1 MEKNVQDRIN
11 SWLNGPYDE
20 ETKKEIKA
28 LLDSGNEKE
37 LTDAFYRD
45 LEFGTGGLRGIM
57 GVGTNR
63 MNKYTVGVA
72 TQGLANYILKQGGS
86 DYKVAIG
93 YDSRNNS
100 DVFSKAAA
108 EILSSNGISV
118 YLYDD
123 IHPISLL
130 SYAVRSL
137 GCIAGVVVTAS
148 HNPKEYNG
156 YKVYWTDGAQ
166 VIPPHDK
173 NIIEEVLKV
182 KPEEVKTGDA
192 SRVTLIGK
200 DIEDKYMNDLMGYL
214 VNPDIIKKHH
224 DIKIVYTPI
233 HGSGYKM
240 VPMALRKAGF
250 TNLTTLEG
258 AQPPNGNFPTVES
271 PNPENP
277 EALQIAVNK
286 AKEIGAE
293 LVMGTDPDCDRMG
306 CALLTKDGSYMYL
319 TGNQIGSIISYY
331 LITNK
336 KNVKD
341 PYIVKTIVTTELA
354 RAIADAN
361 NVKLYDVLTG
371 FKWIANIIETTK
383 EGTYLF
389 GFEESFGYCI
399 NSNVRDKDGV
409 SSCLMLA
416 EVLAYCKD
424 NNMTLADYLESI
436 YEKYGYFYE
445 ETISITKKGADG
457 AKAIADLMTYY
468 RNNLP
473 KENLMT
479 YYRNNLPK
487 EISGVEVVSIS
498 DYEKKEVYDNSGK
511 KIKDITLPKSN
522 VLQYILSDKTK
533 ITIRPSGTEPKIKF
547 YFEVCVKES
556 KDKRL
561 AIAKEKVAN
570 FKKFIKE

>member
-1 MEKNVQDRIN
+1 MEKIVEERIN
-11 SWLNGPYDE
+11 SWLSGAYDE
-20 ETKKEIKA
+20 ETKKEIRD
-28 LLDSGNEKE
+28 LIDSKNEKE

-57 GVGTNR
+57 GVGSNR
-63 MNKYTVGVA
+63 MNKYTVGRA
-72 TQGLANYILKQGGS
+72 TQGLANYILKQNGES
-86 DYKVAIG
+86 FKVAIG

-100 DVFSKAAA
+100 DIFSKTAA
-108 EILSSNGISV
+108 EILSSNGIKV

-137 GCIAGVVVTAS
+137 GCIAGIVVTAS

-173 NIIEEVLKV
+173 NIIDEVLKV
-182 KPEEVKTGDA
+182 KPEEVKLGDN
-192 SRVTLIGK
+192 SKVSLIGK

-214 VNPDIIKKHH
+214 VNPDIIKKHN

-240 VPMALRKAGF
+240 VPMALKKAGF
-250 TNLTTLEG
+250 TNITTLETV
-258 AQPPNGNFPTVES
+258 QPPNGNFPTVES

-277 EALQIAVNK
+277 EALKMAVDK

-306 CALLTKDGSYMYL
+306 CALLDRDKNYIYL
-319 TGNQIGSIISYY
+319 TGNQIGSIILHY

-336 KNVKD
+336 KNIKNPFV
-341 PYIVKTIVTTELA
+341 VKTIVTTELA
-354 RAIADAN
+354 KSIANAN
-361 NVKLYDVLTG
+361 NVKIFDVLTG
-371 FKWIANIIETTK
+371 FKWIADIIEREK
-383 EGTYLF
+383 DGNYLF

-399 NSNVRDKDGV
+399 NGNVRDKDGV
-409 SSCLMLA
+409 SSCLIFA
-416 EVLAYCKD
+416 EILAYCKD
-424 NNMTLADYLESI
+424 NDITLADYLESI

-457 AKAIADLMTYY
+457 AKAIEDMMTYY
-468 RNNLP
+468 RNN
-473 KENLMT
+473 M
-479 YYRNNLPK
+479 PK
-487 EISGVEVVSIS
+487 EISGVEVVHIS
-498 DYEKKEVYDNSGK
+498 DYEKKEVYGSDGK

-522 VLQYILSDKTK
+522 VLQYILKDNVK

-556 KDKRL
+556 KDKRVSV
-561 AIAKEKVAN
+561 AKEKVAN

>member
-1 MEKNVQDRIN
+1 MEKIIEERIN
-11 SWLNGPYDE
+11 SWLNGAYDD
-20 ETKKEIKA
+20 ETKKEIKS
-28 LLDSGNEKE
+28 LLDSKNEKE
-37 LTDAFYRD
+37 LIDAFYRD

-63 MNKYTVGVA
+63 MNKYTVGKA
-72 TQGLANYILKQGGS
+72 TQGLANYILKQNKQNGK

-100 DVFSKAAA
+100 DIFSKTAA
-108 EILSSNGISV
+108 EILSSNGIKV

-130 SYAVRSL
+130 SYAVRNL
-137 GCIAGVVVTAS
+137 ECIAGIVVTAS

-173 NIIEEVLKV
+173 NIIDEVLKV
-182 KPEEVKTGDA
+182 SPEEVKMGDN
-192 SRVTLIGK
+192 SKVSFIGK
-200 DIEDKYMNDLMGYL
+200 DIEDKYMNDLMNYL

-240 VPMALRKAGF
+240 VPMALKKAGF
-250 TNLTTLEG
+250 TNITTLESV
-258 AQPPNGNFPTVES
+258 QPPNGNFPTVES

-277 EALQIAVNK
+277 EALKIAVDK

-293 LVMGTDPDCDRMG
+293 LVLGTDPDCDRMG
-306 CALLTKDGSYMYL
+306 IALLNRDGNYIYL
-319 TGNQIGSIISYY
+319 TGNQIGSIILNY

-336 KNVKD
+336 KNIKNPFV
-341 PYIVKTIVTTELA
+341 VKTIVTTELA
-354 RAIADAN
+354 RAIANAN
-361 NVKLYDVLTG
+361 NVKIFDVLTG
-371 FKWIANIIETTK
+371 FKWIADIIEREK
-383 EGTYLF
+383 DGNYLF
-389 GFEESFGYCI
+389 GFEESFGYCM
-399 NSNVRDKDGV
+399 NGNVRDKDGV
-409 SSCLMLA
+409 SSCLIFS
-416 EVLAYCKD
+416 EILAYCKD
-424 NNMTLADYLESI
+424 NSITLADYLESV

-457 AKAIADLMTYY
+457 AKAIEDMMTYY
-468 RNNLP
+468 RNNI
-473 KENLMT
+473 
-479 YYRNNLPK
+479 PK
-487 EISGVEVVSIS
+487 EISGVEVVDIS
-498 DYEKKEVYDNSGK
+498 DYEKKEIYDNNGK

-522 VLQYILSDKTK
+522 VLQYILKDNTK

-556 KDKRL
+556 KDKRVS
-561 AIAKEKVAN
+561 IAKEKVAN

>member
-123 IHPISLL
+123 IHPVSLL

-371 FKWIANIIETTK
+371 FKWIADIIERTK

-473 KENLMT
+473 KE
-479 YYRNNLPK
+479 
-487 EISGVEVVSIS
+487 ISGVEVVSIS

-511 KIKDITLPKSN
+511 KISDIALPKSN
-522 VLQYILSDKTK
+522 VLQYILADKTK
-533 ITIRPSGTEPKIKF
+533 ITVRPSGTEPKIKF

-556 KDKRL
+556 KDKRVN
-561 AIAKEKVAN
+561 IAKEKVAN

>member
-1 MEKNVQDRIN
+1 MEKNIEERIN
-11 SWLNGPYDE
+11 SWLNGAYDE
-20 ETKKEIKA
+20 ETKKEIKN
-28 LLDSGNEKE
+28 LLDSQNEKE

-63 MNKYTVGVA
+63 MNKYTVGRA
-72 TQGLANYILKQGGS
+72 TQGLANYILKQNGK
-86 DYKVAIG
+86 DFKVAIG

-100 DVFSKAAA
+100 DIFSKTAA
-108 EILSSNGISV
+108 EILSSNGIKV

-137 GCIAGVVVTAS
+137 GCIAGIVVTAS

-173 NIIEEVLKV
+173 NIIDEVLKV
-182 KPEEVKTGDA
+182 SPEEVKMGDN
-192 SRVTLIGK
+192 SKVSLIGK

-214 VNPDIIKKHH
+214 VNPDIIKKHN

-240 VPMALRKAGF
+240 VPMALKKAGF
-250 TNLTTLEG
+250 KNITTLETV
-258 AQPPNGNFPTVES
+258 QPPNGNFPTVES

-277 EALQIAVNK
+277 EALKMAVDK

-306 CALLTKDGSYMYL
+306 CALLNRDGNYIYL
-319 TGNQIGSIISYY
+319 TGNQIGSIILNY

-336 KNVKD
+336 KNIKNPFV
-341 PYIVKTIVTTELA
+341 VKTIVTTELA
-354 RAIADAN
+354 RTIADAN
-361 NVKLYDVLTG
+361 NVKLFDVLTG
-371 FKWIANIIETTK
+371 FKWIADIIEREK
-383 EGTYLF
+383 DGNYLF

-399 NSNVRDKDGV
+399 NGNVRDKDGV
-409 SSCLMLA
+409 SSCLIFA
-416 EVLAYCKD
+416 EILAYCKD
-424 NNMTLADYLESI
+424 NNMTLADYLESL

-457 AKAIADLMTYY
+457 AKAIEYMMTYY
-468 RNNLP
+468 RNN
-473 KENLMT
+473 M
-479 YYRNNLPK
+479 PK
-487 EISGVEVVSIS
+487 EISGVEVVHIS
-498 DYEKKEVYDNSGK
+498 DYEKKEVYANDGK

-522 VLQYILSDKTK
+522 VLQYILKDNTK

-556 KDKRL
+556 KDKRVSV
-561 AIAKEKVAN
+561 AKEKVES

>member
-1 MEKNVQDRIN
+1 MDKKVEERID
-11 SWLNGPYDE
+11 SWLNGTYDE

-28 LLDSGNEKE
+28 LIDSKNEKE
-37 LTDAFYRD
+37 LTDAFYKD

-57 GVGTNR
+57 GAGTNR
-63 MNKYTVGVA
+63 MNKYTVGRA
-72 TQGLANYILKQGGS
+72 TQGLANYILKQNGK

-100 DVFSKAAA
+100 DIFSKTAA
-108 EILSSNGISV
+108 EILSSNGIKV

-137 GCIAGVVVTAS
+137 GCIAGIVVTAS

-182 KPEEVKTGDA
+182 KPEEVKTGDN
-192 SRVTLIGK
+192 SKVSLIGK
-200 DIEDKYMNDLMGYL
+200 DIEDKYMNDLTGYL
-214 VNPDIIKKHH
+214 VNPNIIKKHS

-240 VPMALRKAGF
+240 VPTALRKAGF
-250 TNLTTLEG
+250 TNITTLEEV
-258 AQPPNGNFPTVES
+258 QSPNGNFPTVES

-277 EALQIAVNK
+277 EALKLAVDK

-306 CALLTKDGSYMYL
+306 CALLNKDGNYIYL
-319 TGNQIGSIISYY
+319 TGNQIGSIILHY

-336 KNVKD
+336 KNIKN
-341 PYIVKTIVTTELA
+341 PYAVKTIVTTELA
-354 RAIADAN
+354 RAIADKN
-361 NVKLYDVLTG
+361 NVKIFDVLTG
-371 FKWIANIIETTK
+371 FKWIADIIEREK
-383 EGTYLF
+383 DGNYLF

-399 NSNVRDKDGV
+399 NGNVRDKDGV
-409 SSCLMLA
+409 SSCLIFAEILA
-416 EVLAYCKD
+416 FCKD
-424 NNMTLADYLESI
+424 KSMTLADYLESV
-436 YEKYGYFYE
+436 YEEYGYFYE

-457 AKAIADLMTYY
+457 AKAIEDMMTYY
-468 RNNLP
+468 R
-473 KENLMT
+473 ENT
-479 YYRNNLPK
+479 PK
-487 EISGVEVVSIS
+487 EISGVEVVRIS

-511 KIKDITLPKSN
+511 KIEDITLPKSN
-522 VLQYILSDKTK
+522 VLQYILKDNTK

-556 KDKRL
+556 KDKRVS
-561 AIAKEKVAN
+561 ASKEKVAN

>member
-1 MEKNVQDRIN
+1 MEKNIEERIN
-11 SWLNGPYDE
+11 SWLNGAYDE
-20 ETKKEIKA
+20 ETKKEIKN
-28 LLDSGNEKE
+28 LLDSKNEKE

-63 MNKYTVGVA
+63 MNKYTVGRA
-72 TQGLANYILKQGGS
+72 TQGLANYILKQNGK
-86 DYKVAIG
+86 DFKVAIG

-100 DVFSKAAA
+100 DIFSKTAA
-108 EILSSNGISV
+108 EILSSNGIKV

-137 GCIAGVVVTAS
+137 GCIAGIVVTAS

-173 NIIEEVLKV
+173 NIIDEVLKV
-182 KPEEVKTGDA
+182 SPEEVKMGDN
-192 SRVTLIGK
+192 SKVSLIGK

-214 VNPDIIKKHH
+214 VNPDIIKKHN

-240 VPMALRKAGF
+240 VPMALKKAGF
-250 TNLTTLEG
+250 TNITTLETV
-258 AQPPNGNFPTVES
+258 QPPNGNFPTVES

-277 EALQIAVNK
+277 EALKMAVDK

-306 CALLTKDGSYMYL
+306 CALLNRDGNYIYL
-319 TGNQIGSIISYY
+319 TGNQIGSIILNY

-336 KNVKD
+336 KNIKNPFV
-341 PYIVKTIVTTELA
+341 VKTIVTTELA
-354 RAIADAN
+354 RTIADAN
-361 NVKLYDVLTG
+361 NVKLFDVLTG
-371 FKWIANIIETTK
+371 FKWIADIIEREK
-383 EGTYLF
+383 DGNYLF

-399 NSNVRDKDGV
+399 NGNVRDKDGV
-409 SSCLMLA
+409 SSCLIFA
-416 EVLAYCKD
+416 EILAYCKD
-424 NNMTLADYLESI
+424 NNITLADYLESL

-457 AKAIADLMTYY
+457 AKAIEDMMTYY
-468 RNNLP
+468 RNN
-473 KENLMT
+473 M
-479 YYRNNLPK
+479 PK
-487 EISGVEVVSIS
+487 EISGVEVVHIS
-498 DYEKKEVYDNSGK
+498 DYEKKEVYANDGK

-522 VLQYILSDKTK
+522 VLQYILKDNTK

-556 KDKRL
+556 RDKRVSV
-561 AIAKEKVAN
+561 AKEKVAN

>member
-1 MEKNVQDRIN
+1 MEKIIEERIN
-11 SWLNGPYDE
+11 SWLNGAYDE
-20 ETKKEIKA
+20 ETKNEIKS
-28 LLDSGNEKE
+28 LIDEKNEKE

-63 MNKYTVGVA
+63 MNKYTVGKA
-72 TQGLANYILKQGGS
+72 TQGLANYILKQKEENGENF
-86 DYKVAIG
+86 KVAIG

-100 DVFSKAAA
+100 DIFSKTAA
-108 EILSSNGISV
+108 EILSSNGIKV

-130 SYAVRSL
+130 SYAVRNL
-137 GCIAGVVVTAS
+137 GCIAGIVVTAS

-156 YKVYWTDGAQ
+156 YKVYWKDGAQ

-173 NIIEEVLKV
+173 NIIDEVLKV
-182 KPEEVKTGDA
+182 SPEEVKMGDN
-192 SRVTLIGK
+192 SKVSFIGK
-200 DIEDKYMNDLMGYL
+200 DIEEKYMNDLMNYL

-240 VPMALRKAGF
+240 VPMALRRSGF
-250 TNLTTLEG
+250 TNITTLETV
-258 AQPPNGNFPTVES
+258 QPPNGNFPTVES

-277 EALQIAVNK
+277 EALKIAVDK

-293 LVMGTDPDCDRMG
+293 LVLGTDPDCDRMG
-306 CALLTKDGSYMYL
+306 CALLDKNGNYIYL
-319 TGNQIGSIISYY
+319 TGNQIGSIILNY

-336 KNVKD
+336 KNIKN
-341 PYIVKTIVTTELA
+341 PFAVKTIVTTELA
-354 RAIADAN
+354 RAIADSN
-361 NVKLYDVLTG
+361 NVKIFDVLTG
-371 FKWIANIIETTK
+371 FKWIADIIEREK
-383 EGTYLF
+383 DGNYLF

-399 NSNVRDKDGV
+399 NGNVRDKDGV
-409 SSCLMLA
+409 SSCLIFA
-416 EVLAYCKD
+416 EILAYCKD
-424 NNMTLADYLESI
+424 NSITLVDYLESV

-457 AKAIADLMTYY
+457 AKAIEDMMNYY
-468 RNNLP
+468 RN
-473 KENLMT
+473 EI
-479 YYRNNLPK
+479 PK
-487 EISGVEVVSIS
+487 EIAGVEVINIS
-498 DYEKKEVYDNSGK
+498 DYEKKEVYDNNGK

-522 VLQYILSDKTK
+522 VLQYTLKDNTK

-556 KDKRL
+556 KDKRVL
-561 AIAKEKVAN
+561 IAKEKVAE

>member
-1 MEKNVQDRIN
+1 MEKIVEERIN
-11 SWLNGPYDE
+11 SWLNGAYNE

-28 LLDSGNEKE
+28 LLDSKNEKE

-63 MNKYTVGVA
+63 MNKYTVGRA
-72 TQGLANYILKQGGS
+72 TQGLANYILKQNGK

-100 DVFSKAAA
+100 DVFSKTAA
-108 EILSSNGISV
+108 EILSSNGIKV

-137 GCIAGVVVTAS
+137 GCIAGIVVTAS

-182 KPEEVKTGDA
+182 KPEEVKMGNN
-192 SRVTLIGK
+192 SKVSLIGK

-214 VNPDIIKKHH
+214 VNPDIIKKHN

-240 VPMALRKAGF
+240 VPMALKKAGF
-250 TNLTTLEG
+250 TNITTLETV
-258 AQPPNGNFPTVES
+258 QPPDGNFPTVES

-277 EALQIAVNK
+277 EALKMAVDK

-293 LVMGTDPDCDRMG
+293 LVLGTDPDCDRMG
-306 CALLTKDGSYMYL
+306 CALLDRDGNYIYL
-319 TGNQIGSIISYY
+319 TGNQIGSIILHY

-336 KNVKD
+336 KNIKN
-341 PYIVKTIVTTELA
+341 PYAVKTIVTTELA
-354 RAIADAN
+354 KSIADAN
-361 NVKLYDVLTG
+361 NVKIFDVLTG
-371 FKWIANIIETTK
+371 FKWIADIIEK
-383 EGTYLF
+383 EKEENYLF

-399 NSNVRDKDGV
+399 NGNVRDKDGV
-409 SSCLMLA
+409 SSCLIFA
-416 EVLAYCKD
+416 EILAYCKD
-424 NNMTLADYLESI
+424 NSITLADYLESI

-457 AKAIADLMTYY
+457 AKAIEDMMTYY
-468 RNNLP
+468 RNN
-473 KENLMT
+473 M
-479 YYRNNLPK
+479 PK
-487 EISGVEVVSIS
+487 EISGVDVIHIS
-498 DYEKKEVYDNSGK
+498 DYEKKEVYDNNGK

-522 VLQYILSDKTK
+522 VLQYILKDNTK

-556 KDKRL
+556 KDKRV
-561 AIAKEKVAN
+561 AVAKEKVAN

>member
-1 MEKNVQDRIN
+1 MEKNIEERIN
-11 SWLNGPYDE
+11 SWLNGAYDE
-20 ETKKEIKA
+20 ETKKEIKN
-28 LLDSGNEKE
+28 LLDSKNEKE

-63 MNKYTVGVA
+63 MNKYTVGRA
-72 TQGLANYILKQGGS
+72 TQGLANYILKQNGK
-86 DYKVAIG
+86 DFKVAIG

-100 DVFSKAAA
+100 DIFSKTAA
-108 EILSSNGISV
+108 EILSSNGIKV

-137 GCIAGVVVTAS
+137 GCIAGIVVTAS

-173 NIIEEVLKV
+173 NIIDEVLKV
-182 KPEEVKTGDA
+182 SPEEVKMGDN
-192 SRVTLIGK
+192 SKVSLIGK

-214 VNPDIIKKHH
+214 VNPDIIKKHN

-240 VPMALRKAGF
+240 VPMALKKAGF
-250 TNLTTLEG
+250 TNITTLETV
-258 AQPPNGNFPTVES
+258 QPPNGNFPTVES

-277 EALQIAVNK
+277 EALKMAVDK

-306 CALLTKDGSYMYL
+306 CALLDRDGNYIYL
-319 TGNQIGSIISYY
+319 TGNQIGSIILNY

-336 KNVKD
+336 KNIKNPFV
-341 PYIVKTIVTTELA
+341 VKTIVTTELA
-354 RAIADAN
+354 RTIADAN
-361 NVKLYDVLTG
+361 NVKLFDVLTG
-371 FKWIANIIETTK
+371 FKWIADIIEREK
-383 EGTYLF
+383 DGNYLF

-399 NSNVRDKDGV
+399 NGNVRDKDGV
-409 SSCLMLA
+409 SSCLIFA
-416 EVLAYCKD
+416 EILAYCKD
-424 NNMTLADYLESI
+424 NNMTLADYLESL

-457 AKAIADLMTYY
+457 AKAIEYMMTYY
-468 RNNLP
+468 RNN
-473 KENLMT
+473 M
-479 YYRNNLPK
+479 PK
-487 EISGVEVVSIS
+487 EISGVEVVHIS
-498 DYEKKEVYDNSGK
+498 DYEKKEVYANDGK

-522 VLQYILSDKTK
+522 VLQYILKDNTK

-556 KDKRL
+556 RDKRVSV
-561 AIAKEKVAN
+561 AKEKVAN

>member
-1 MEKNVQDRIN
+1 MEKIIEERIN
-11 SWLNGPYDE
+11 SWLNGAYDE
-20 ETKKEIKA
+20 ETKKEIKS
-28 LLDSGNEKE
+28 LINEKNEKE

-63 MNKYTVGVA
+63 MNKYTVGKA
-72 TQGLANYILKQGGS
+72 TQGLANYILKQKEENGENF
-86 DYKVAIG
+86 KVAIG

-100 DVFSKAAA
+100 DIFSKTAA
-108 EILSSNGISV
+108 EILSSNGIKV

-130 SYAVRSL
+130 SYAVRNL
-137 GCIAGVVVTAS
+137 GCIAGIVVTAS

-156 YKVYWTDGAQ
+156 YKVYWKDGAQ

-173 NIIEEVLKV
+173 NIIDEVLKV
-182 KPEEVKTGDA
+182 SPEEVKMGDN
-192 SRVTLIGK
+192 SKVSFIGK
-200 DIEDKYMNDLMGYL
+200 DIEEKYMNDLMNYL

-250 TNLTTLEG
+250 TNITTLETV
-258 AQPPNGNFPTVES
+258 QPPNGNFPTVES

-277 EALQIAVNK
+277 EALKIAVDK

-293 LVMGTDPDCDRMG
+293 LVLGTDPDCDRMG
-306 CALLTKDGSYMYL
+306 CALLDKNGNYIYL
-319 TGNQIGSIISYY
+319 TGNQIGSIILNY

-336 KNVKD
+336 KNIKN
-341 PYIVKTIVTTELA
+341 PFAVKTIVTTELA
-354 RAIADAN
+354 RAIADSN
-361 NVKLYDVLTG
+361 NVKIFDVLTG
-371 FKWIANIIETTK
+371 FKWIADIIEREK
-383 EGTYLF
+383 DGNYLF

-399 NSNVRDKDGV
+399 NGNVRDKDGV
-409 SSCLMLA
+409 SSCLIFA
-416 EVLAYCKD
+416 EILAYCKD
-424 NNMTLADYLESI
+424 NSITLVDYLESV

-457 AKAIADLMTYY
+457 AKAIEDMMTYY
-468 RNNLP
+468 RN
-473 KENLMT
+473 EIS
-479 YYRNNLPK
+479 K
-487 EISGVEVVSIS
+487 EIAGVEVVNIS
-498 DYEKKEVYDNSGK
+498 DYEKKEVYDNNGK

-522 VLQYILSDKTK
+522 VLQYTLKDNTK

-547 YFEVCVKES
+547 YFEVCIKES
-556 KDKRL
+556 KDKRVL
-561 AIAKEKVAN
+561 MAKEKVSE

>member
-86 DYKVAIG
+86 NYKVAIG

-361 NVKLYDVLTG
+361 NIKLYDVLTG

-473 KENLMT
+473 KE
-479 YYRNNLPK
+479 
-487 EISGVEVVSIS
+487 ISGVEVVSIS

-511 KIKDITLPKSN
+511 KISDIALPKSN
-522 VLQYILSDKTK
+522 VLQYILADKTK
-533 ITIRPSGTEPKIKF
+533 ITVRPSGTEPKIKF

-561 AIAKEKVAN
+561 NIAKEKVAN

>member
-1 MEKNVQDRIN
+1 MEKIVEERIN
-11 SWLNGPYDE
+11 SWLNGAYDE

-28 LLDSGNEKE
+28 LLDSKNEKE

-63 MNKYTVGVA
+63 MNKYTVGRA
-72 TQGLANYILKQGGS
+72 TQGLANYILKQNGK

-100 DVFSKAAA
+100 DVFSKTAA
-108 EILSSNGISV
+108 EILSSNGIKV

-137 GCIAGVVVTAS
+137 GCIAGIVVTAS

-182 KPEEVKTGDA
+182 KPEEVKMGNN
-192 SRVTLIGK
+192 SKVSLIGK

-214 VNPDIIKKHH
+214 VNPDIIKKHN

-240 VPMALRKAGF
+240 VPMALKKAGF
-250 TNLTTLEG
+250 TNITTLETV
-258 AQPPNGNFPTVES
+258 QPPDGNFPTVES

-277 EALQIAVNK
+277 EALKMAVDK

-293 LVMGTDPDCDRMG
+293 LVLGTDPDCDRMG
-306 CALLTKDGSYMYL
+306 CALLDRDGNYIYL
-319 TGNQIGSIISYY
+319 TGNQIGSIILHY

-336 KNVKD
+336 KNIKN
-341 PYIVKTIVTTELA
+341 PYAVKTIVTTELA
-354 RAIADAN
+354 KSIADAN
-361 NVKLYDVLTG
+361 NVKIFDVLTG
-371 FKWIANIIETTK
+371 FKWIADIIEK
-383 EGTYLF
+383 EKEENYLF

-399 NSNVRDKDGV
+399 NGNVRDKDGV
-409 SSCLMLA
+409 SSCLIFA
-416 EVLAYCKD
+416 EILAYCKD
-424 NNMTLADYLESI
+424 NSITLADYLESI

-457 AKAIADLMTYY
+457 AKAIEDMMTYY
-468 RNNLP
+468 RNN
-473 KENLMT
+473 M
-479 YYRNNLPK
+479 PK
-487 EISGVEVVSIS
+487 EISGVDIIHIS
-498 DYEKKEVYDNSGK
+498 DYEKKEVYDNNGK

-522 VLQYILSDKTK
+522 VLQYILKDNTK

-556 KDKRL
+556 KDKRV
-561 AIAKEKVAN
+561 AVAKEKVAN

>member
-1 MEKNVQDRIN
+1 MEQEVKARID
-11 SWLNGPYDE
+11 SWLNGSYDE

-28 LLDSGNEKE
+28 LLDAGNEKE
-37 LTDAFYRD
+37 LIDAFYRD

-137 GCIAGVVVTAS
+137 GCIAGIVVTAS

-173 NIIEEVLKV
+173 NIIDEVLKV
-182 KPEEVKTGDA
+182 KPEEVKMGDA
-192 SRVTLIGK
+192 SKVTIIGK

-250 TNLTTLEG
+250 TNLTTMEG

-277 EALQIAVNK
+277 EALKIAVDK

-319 TGNQIGSIISYY
+319 TGNQIGSIMAYY

-336 KNVKD
+336 KNVQN
-341 PYIVKTIVTTELA
+341 PFIVKTIVTTELA

-371 FKWIANIIETTK
+371 FKWIADVIERDK

-416 EVLAYCKD
+416 EVLAYCKE

-473 KENLMT
+473 KE
-479 YYRNNLPK
+479 
-487 EISGVEVVSIS
+487 ISGVKVESIS
-498 DYEKKEVYDNSGK
+498 DYEKKEVYDNTGK

-522 VLQYILSDKTK
+522 VLQYILEDKTK

-561 AIAKEKVAN
+561 AVAKEKVAN

>member
-11 SWLNGPYDE
+11 FWLNGPYDE

-361 NVKLYDVLTG
+361 NIKLYDVLTG

-473 KENLMT
+473 KE
-479 YYRNNLPK
+479 
-487 EISGVEVVSIS
+487 ISGVEVVSIS

-511 KIKDITLPKSN
+511 KISDIALPKSN
-522 VLQYILSDKTK
+522 VLQYILADKTK
-533 ITIRPSGTEPKIKF
+533 ITVRPSGTEPKIKF

-556 KDKRL
+556 KDKRVN
-561 AIAKEKVAN
+561 IAKEKVAN

>member
-1 MEKNVQDRIN
+1 MEKIVEERIN
-11 SWLNGPYDE
+11 SWLNGAYDE
-20 ETKKEIKA
+20 ETKKEIRD
-28 LLDSGNEKE
+28 LIDSKNEKE

-57 GVGTNR
+57 GVGSNR
-63 MNKYTVGVA
+63 MNKYTVGKA
-72 TQGLANYILKQGGS
+72 TQGLANYILKQNGES
-86 DYKVAIG
+86 FKVAIG

-100 DVFSKAAA
+100 DIFSKTAA
-108 EILSSNGISV
+108 EILSSNGIKV

-137 GCIAGVVVTAS
+137 GCIAGIVVTAS

-173 NIIEEVLKV
+173 NIIDEVLKV
-182 KPEEVKTGDA
+182 KPEEVKMGDN
-192 SRVTLIGK
+192 SNVRLIGK
-200 DIEDKYMNDLMGYL
+200 DIEDKYMNDLMNYL
-214 VNPDIIKKHH
+214 VNPDIIKKHN

-240 VPMALRKAGF
+240 VPMALKKAGF
-250 TNLTTLEG
+250 TNITTLETV
-258 AQPPNGNFPTVES
+258 QPPNGNFPTVES

-277 EALQIAVNK
+277 EALKMAVDK

-306 CALLTKDGSYMYL
+306 CALLDRDKNYIYL
-319 TGNQIGSIISYY
+319 TGNQIGSIILHY

-336 KNVKD
+336 KNIKNPFV
-341 PYIVKTIVTTELA
+341 VKTIVTTELA
-354 RAIADAN
+354 KSIANAN
-361 NVKLYDVLTG
+361 NVKIFDVLTG
-371 FKWIANIIETTK
+371 FKWIADIIEREK
-383 EGTYLF
+383 DGNYLF

-399 NSNVRDKDGV
+399 NGNVRDKDGV
-409 SSCLMLA
+409 SSCLIFA
-416 EVLAYCKD
+416 EILAYCKD
-424 NNMTLADYLESI
+424 NDITLVDYLESI

-457 AKAIADLMTYY
+457 AKAIEDMMTYY
-468 RNNLP
+468 RNN
-473 KENLMT
+473 M
-479 YYRNNLPK
+479 PK
-487 EISGVEVVSIS
+487 EISGVEVIHIS
-498 DYEKKEVYDNSGK
+498 DYEKKEVYGNDGK
-511 KIKDITLPKSN
+511 KIKYITLPKSN
-522 VLQYILSDKTK
+522 VLQYILKDNVK

-556 KDKRL
+556 KDKRVSV
-561 AIAKEKVAN
+561 AKEKVES

>member
-11 SWLNGPYDE
+11 SWLNGSYDE

-28 LLDSGNEKE
+28 LLDAGNEKE
-37 LTDAFYRD
+37 LIDAFYRD

-72 TQGLANYILKQGGS
+72 TQGLANYILKQGS
-86 DYKVAIG
+86 NNYKVAIG

-137 GCIAGVVVTAS
+137 GCIAGIVVTAS

-173 NIIEEVLKV
+173 NIIDEVLKV
-182 KPEEVKTGDA
+182 KPEEVKMGDT
-192 SRVTLIGK
+192 SKITIIGK

-319 TGNQIGSIISYY
+319 TGNQIGSIMAYY

-336 KNVKD
+336 KNIKN

-361 NVKLYDVLTG
+361 NVKIYDVLTG
-371 FKWIANIIETTK
+371 FKWIADIIERTK
-383 EGTYLF
+383 DGTYLF

-457 AKAIADLMTYY
+457 AKAIAD
-468 RNNLP
+468 
-473 KENLMT
+473 LMT

>member
-1 MEKNVQDRIN
+1 MEQEVKARID

-100 DVFSKAAA
+100 DVFSHAAA
-108 EILSSNGISV
+108 EILSSNGIKV

-137 GCIAGVVVTAS
+137 GCIAGIVVTAS

-173 NIIEEVLKV
+173 NIIDEVLKV
-182 KPEEVKTGDA
+182 KPEEVKMVDA
-192 SRVTLIGK
+192 SKISIIGK

-258 AQPPNGNFPTVES
+258 AQPPDGNFPTVES

-319 TGNQIGSIISYY
+319 TGNQIGSIMAYY

-336 KNVKD
+336 KNIKN

-371 FKWIANIIETTK
+371 FKWIADVIERDK

-416 EVLAYCKD
+416 EVLAYCKE
-424 NNMTLADYLESI
+424 NNITLADYLESI

-468 RNNLP
+468 RD
-473 KENLMT
+473 
-479 YYRNNLPK
+479 NLPK
-487 EISGVEVVSIS
+487 EISGVQVETIS
-498 DYEKKEVYDNSGK
+498 DYEKKEVYDNTGK

-522 VLQYILSDKTK
+522 VLQYILADKTK

-561 AIAKEKVAN
+561 AVAKEKVAN

>member
-1 MEKNVQDRIN
+1 MEKNIEERIN
-11 SWLNGPYDE
+11 SWLNGAYDE
-20 ETKKEIKA
+20 ETKKSIRD
-28 LLDSGNEKE
+28 LLDSKNEKE

-63 MNKYTVGVA
+63 MNKYTVGRA
-72 TQGLANYILKQGGS
+72 TQGLANYILKQNGK
-86 DYKVAIG
+86 DFKVAIG

-100 DVFSKAAA
+100 DIFSKTAA
-108 EILSSNGISV
+108 EILSSNGIKV

-137 GCIAGVVVTAS
+137 GCIAGIVVTAS

-173 NIIEEVLKV
+173 NIIDEVLKV
-182 KPEEVKTGDA
+182 SPEEVKMGDN
-192 SRVTLIGK
+192 SKVSLIGK

-214 VNPDIIKKHH
+214 VNPDIIKKHN

-240 VPMALRKAGF
+240 VPMALKKAGF
-250 TNLTTLEG
+250 TNITTLETV
-258 AQPPNGNFPTVES
+258 QPPNGNFPTVES

-277 EALQIAVNK
+277 EALKMAVDK

-306 CALLTKDGSYMYL
+306 CALLDRDGNYIYL
-319 TGNQIGSIISYY
+319 TGNQIGSIILNY

-336 KNVKD
+336 KNIKNPFV
-341 PYIVKTIVTTELA
+341 VKTIVTTELA
-354 RAIADAN
+354 RTIADAN
-361 NVKLYDVLTG
+361 NVKLFDVLTG
-371 FKWIANIIETTK
+371 FKWIADIIEREK
-383 EGTYLF
+383 DGNYLF

-399 NSNVRDKDGV
+399 NGNVRDKDGV
-409 SSCLMLA
+409 SSCLIFA
-416 EVLAYCKD
+416 EILAYCKD
-424 NNMTLADYLESI
+424 NDMTLADYLESL

-457 AKAIADLMTYY
+457 AKAIEDMMTYY
-468 RNNLP
+468 RNN
-473 KENLMT
+473 M
-479 YYRNNLPK
+479 PK
-487 EISGVEVVSIS
+487 EISGVEVVHIS
-498 DYEKKEVYDNSGK
+498 DYEKKEVYGNDGK

-522 VLQYILSDKTK
+522 VLQYILSDNTK

-556 KDKRL
+556 KDKRV
-561 AIAKEKVAN
+561 AVAKDKVAN

>member
-1 MEKNVQDRIN
+1 MEKIIEERIN
-11 SWLNGPYDE
+11 SWLNGAYDE
-20 ETKKEIKA
+20 ETKKEIKS
-28 LLDSGNEKE
+28 LIDEKNEKE

-63 MNKYTVGVA
+63 MNKYTVGKA
-72 TQGLANYILKQGGS
+72 TQGLANYILKQKEENGENF
-86 DYKVAIG
+86 KVAIG

-100 DVFSKAAA
+100 DIFSKTAA
-108 EILSSNGISV
+108 EILSSNGIKV

-130 SYAVRSL
+130 SYAVRNL
-137 GCIAGVVVTAS
+137 GCIAGIVVTAS

-156 YKVYWTDGAQ
+156 YKVYWKDGAQ

-173 NIIEEVLKV
+173 NIIDEVLKV
-182 KPEEVKTGDA
+182 SPEEVKMGDN
-192 SRVTLIGK
+192 SKVSFIGK
-200 DIEDKYMNDLMGYL
+200 DIEEKYMNDLMNYL

-240 VPMALRKAGF
+240 VPMALRRAGF
-250 TNLTTLEG
+250 TNITTLETV
-258 AQPPNGNFPTVES
+258 QPPNGNFPTVES

-277 EALQIAVNK
+277 EALKIAVDK

-293 LVMGTDPDCDRMG
+293 LVLGTDPDCDRMG
-306 CALLTKDGSYMYL
+306 CALLDKNGNYIYL
-319 TGNQIGSIISYY
+319 TGNQIGSIILNY

-336 KNVKD
+336 KNIKN
-341 PYIVKTIVTTELA
+341 PFAVKTIVTTELA
-354 RAIADAN
+354 RAIADSN
-361 NVKLYDVLTG
+361 NVKIFDVLTG
-371 FKWIANIIETTK
+371 FKWIANIIEREK
-383 EGTYLF
+383 DGNYLF

-399 NSNVRDKDGV
+399 NGNVRDKDGV
-409 SSCLMLA
+409 SSCLIFA
-416 EVLAYCKD
+416 EILAYCKD
-424 NNMTLADYLESI
+424 NSITLVDYLESV

-457 AKAIADLMTYY
+457 AKAIEDMMTYY
-468 RNNLP
+468 RN
-473 KENLMT
+473 EI
-479 YYRNNLPK
+479 PK
-487 EISGVEVVSIS
+487 EIAGVEVINIS
-498 DYEKKEVYDNSGK
+498 DYEKKEVYDNNGK

-522 VLQYILSDKTK
+522 VLQYTLKDNTK

-547 YFEVCVKES
+547 YFEVCVKEN
-556 KDKRL
+556 KDKRVL
-561 AIAKEKVAN
+561 IAKEKVAE

>member
-1 MEKNVQDRIN
+1 MEKNIEERIN
-11 SWLNGPYDE
+11 SWLNGAYDE
-20 ETKKEIKA
+20 ETKKEIKN
-28 LLDSGNEKE
+28 LLDSQNEKE

-63 MNKYTVGVA
+63 MNKYTVGRA
-72 TQGLANYILKQGGS
+72 TQGLANYILKQNGN
-86 DYKVAIG
+86 DFKVAIG

-100 DVFSKAAA
+100 DIFSKTAA
-108 EILSSNGISV
+108 EILSSNGIKV

-137 GCIAGVVVTAS
+137 GCIAGIVVTAS

-173 NIIEEVLKV
+173 NIIDEVLKV
-182 KPEEVKTGDA
+182 SPEEVKMGDN
-192 SRVTLIGK
+192 SKVSLIGK

-214 VNPDIIKKHH
+214 VNPDIIKKHN

-240 VPMALRKAGF
+240 VPMALKKAGF
-250 TNLTTLEG
+250 TNITTLETV
-258 AQPPNGNFPTVES
+258 QPPNGNFPTVES

-277 EALQIAVNK
+277 EALKMAVDK

-306 CALLTKDGSYMYL
+306 CALLNRDGNYIYL
-319 TGNQIGSIISYY
+319 TGNQIGSIILNY

-336 KNVKD
+336 KNIKNPFV
-341 PYIVKTIVTTELA
+341 VKTIVTTELA
-354 RAIADAN
+354 RTIADAN
-361 NVKLYDVLTG
+361 NVKLFDVLTG
-371 FKWIANIIETTK
+371 FKWIADIIEREK
-383 EGTYLF
+383 DGNYLF

-399 NSNVRDKDGV
+399 NGNVRDKDGV
-409 SSCLMLA
+409 SSCLIFA
-416 EVLAYCKD
+416 EILAYCKD
-424 NNMTLADYLESI
+424 NNITLADYLESL

-457 AKAIADLMTYY
+457 AKAIEDMMTYY
-468 RNNLP
+468 RNN
-473 KENLMT
+473 M
-479 YYRNNLPK
+479 PK
-487 EISGVEVVSIS
+487 EISGVEVVHIS
-498 DYEKKEVYDNSGK
+498 DYEKKEVYANDGK

-522 VLQYILSDKTK
+522 VLQYILEDNTK

-556 KDKRL
+556 KDKRVSV
-561 AIAKEKVAN
+561 AKEKVES

>member
-361 NVKLYDVLTG
+361 NIKLYDVLTG
-371 FKWIANIIETTK
+371 FKWIADIIERTK

-473 KENLMT
+473 KE
-479 YYRNNLPK
+479 
-487 EISGVEVVSIS
+487 ISGVEVVNIS

-511 KIKDITLPKSN
+511 KISDIALPKSN
-522 VLQYILSDKTK
+522 VLQYILADKTK
-533 ITIRPSGTEPKIKF
+533 ITVRPSGTEPKIKF

-556 KDKRL
+556 KDKRVN
-561 AIAKEKVAN
+561 IAKEKVAN

>member
-86 DYKVAIG
+86 NYKVAIG

-361 NVKLYDVLTG
+361 NIKLYDVLTG

-473 KENLMT
+473 KE
-479 YYRNNLPK
+479 
-487 EISGVEVVSIS
+487 ISGVEVVSIS

-511 KIKDITLPKSN
+511 KISDIALPKSN
-522 VLQYILSDKTK
+522 VLQYILADKTK
-533 ITIRPSGTEPKIKF
+533 ITVRPSGTEPKIKF

-556 KDKRL
+556 KDKRVN
-561 AIAKEKVAN
+561 IAKEQVAN

>member
-123 IHPISLL
+123 VHPISLL

-371 FKWIANIIETTK
+371 FKWIADIIERTK

-468 RNNLP
+468 RS
-473 KENLMT
+473 
-479 YYRNNLPK
+479 NLPK

-511 KIKDITLPKSN
+511 KISDIALPKSN
-522 VLQYILSDKTK
+522 VLQYILADKTK

-556 KDKRL
+556 KDKRVN
-561 AIAKEKVAN
+561 IAKEKVAN

>member
-93 YDSRNNS
+93 YDSRNTS

-166 VIPPHDK
+166 VIPPYDK

-182 KPEEVKTGDA
+182 KPEDVKTGDA

-371 FKWIANIIETTK
+371 FKWIADIIERTK

-473 KENLMT
+473 KE
-479 YYRNNLPK
+479 
-487 EISGVEVVSIS
+487 ISGVEVVSIS

-511 KIKDITLPKSN
+511 KISDIALPKSN
-522 VLQYILSDKTK
+522 VLQYILADKTK
-533 ITIRPSGTEPKIKF
+533 ITVRPSGTEPKIKF

-556 KDKRL
+556 KDKRVN
-561 AIAKEKVAN
+561 IAKEKVAN

>member
-1 MEKNVQDRIN
+1 MEKNIEERIN
-11 SWLNGPYDE
+11 SWLNGAYDE
-20 ETKKEIKA
+20 ETKKEIKN
-28 LLDSGNEKE
+28 LLDSKNEKE

-63 MNKYTVGVA
+63 MNKYTVGRA
-72 TQGLANYILKQGGS
+72 TQGLANYILKQNGK
-86 DYKVAIG
+86 DFKVAIG

-100 DVFSKAAA
+100 DIFSKTAA
-108 EILSSNGISV
+108 EILSSNGIKV

-137 GCIAGVVVTAS
+137 GCIAGIVVTAS

-173 NIIEEVLKV
+173 NIIDEVLKV
-182 KPEEVKTGDA
+182 SPEEVKMGDN
-192 SRVTLIGK
+192 SKVSLIGK
-200 DIEDKYMNDLMGYL
+200 DIEDKYMNDLMSYL
-214 VNPDIIKKHH
+214 VNPDIIKKHN

-240 VPMALRKAGF
+240 VPMALKKAGF
-250 TNLTTLEG
+250 TNITTLETV
-258 AQPPNGNFPTVES
+258 QPPNGNFPTVES

-277 EALQIAVNK
+277 EALKMAVDK

-306 CALLTKDGSYMYL
+306 CALLNRDGNYIYL
-319 TGNQIGSIISYY
+319 TGNQIGSIILNY

-336 KNVKD
+336 KNIKNPFV
-341 PYIVKTIVTTELA
+341 VKTIVTTELA
-354 RAIADAN
+354 RTIADAN
-361 NVKLYDVLTG
+361 NVKLFDVLTG
-371 FKWIANIIETTK
+371 FKWIADIIEREK
-383 EGTYLF
+383 DGNYLF

-399 NSNVRDKDGV
+399 NGNVRDKDGV
-409 SSCLMLA
+409 SSCLIFA
-416 EVLAYCKD
+416 EILAYCKD
-424 NNMTLADYLESI
+424 NNMTLADYLESL

-457 AKAIADLMTYY
+457 AKAIEDMMTYY
-468 RNNLP
+468 RNN
-473 KENLMT
+473 M
-479 YYRNNLPK
+479 PK
-487 EISGVEVVSIS
+487 EISGVEVVHIS
-498 DYEKKEVYDNSGK
+498 DYEKKEVYDNNGK

-522 VLQYILSDKTK
+522 VLQYILKDNTK

-556 KDKRL
+556 RDKRVSV
-561 AIAKEKVAN
+561 AKEKVAN

>member
-1 MEKNVQDRIN
+1 MDKKVEERIN
-11 SWLNGPYDE
+11 SWLNGTYDE

-28 LLDSGNEKE
+28 LIDSKNEKE
-37 LTDAFYRD
+37 LTDAFYKD

-57 GVGTNR
+57 GAGTNR
-63 MNKYTVGVA
+63 MNKYTVGRA
-72 TQGLANYILKQGGS
+72 TQGLANYILKQNGK

-100 DVFSKAAA
+100 DIFSKTAA
-108 EILSSNGISV
+108 EILSSNGIKV

-137 GCIAGVVVTAS
+137 GCIAGIVVTAS

-182 KPEEVKTGDA
+182 KPEEVKTGDN
-192 SRVTLIGK
+192 SKVSLIGK
-200 DIEDKYMNDLMGYL
+200 DIEDKYMNDLTGYL
-214 VNPDIIKKHH
+214 VNPNIIKKHS

-250 TNLTTLEG
+250 TNITTLEEV
-258 AQPPNGNFPTVES
+258 QSPNGNFPTVES

-277 EALQIAVNK
+277 EALKLAVDK

-306 CALLTKDGSYMYL
+306 CALLNKDGNYIYL
-319 TGNQIGSIISYY
+319 TGNQIGSIILHY

-336 KNVKD
+336 KNIKN
-341 PYIVKTIVTTELA
+341 PYAVKTIVTTELA

-361 NVKLYDVLTG
+361 NVKIFDVLTG
-371 FKWIANIIETTK
+371 FKWIADIIEREK
-383 EGTYLF
+383 DGNYLF

-399 NSNVRDKDGV
+399 NGNVRDKDGV
-409 SSCLMLA
+409 SSCLIFAEILA
-416 EVLAYCKD
+416 FCKD
-424 NNMTLADYLESI
+424 KSIALADYLESV
-436 YEKYGYFYE
+436 YEEYGYFYE

-457 AKAIADLMTYY
+457 AKAIEDMMTYY
-468 RNNLP
+468 R
-473 KENLMT
+473 ENT
-479 YYRNNLPK
+479 PK
-487 EISGVEVVSIS
+487 EISGIEVVRIS

-511 KIKDITLPKSN
+511 KIEDITLPKSN
-522 VLQYILSDKTK
+522 VLQYILKDNTK

-556 KDKRL
+556 KDKRVSK
-561 AIAKEKVAN
+561 AKEKVAN

>member
-1 MEKNVQDRIN
+1 MEQEVKARID
-11 SWLNGPYDE
+11 SWLNGSYDE
-20 ETKKEIKA
+20 ETKKEIRA
-28 LLDSGNEKE
+28 LLDAGNEKE
-37 LTDAFYRD
+37 LIDAFYRD

-137 GCIAGVVVTAS
+137 GCIAGIVVTAS

-182 KPEEVKTGDA
+182 KPEEVKMGDA
-192 SRVTLIGK
+192 SKVTLIGK

-250 TNLTTLEG
+250 TNLTTMEG

-277 EALQIAVNK
+277 EALKIAVDK

-319 TGNQIGSIISYY
+319 TGNQIGSIMAYY

-336 KNVKD
+336 KNVQN

-371 FKWIANIIETTK
+371 FKWIADVIERTK
-383 EGTYLF
+383 DGTYLF

-473 KENLMT
+473 KE
-479 YYRNNLPK
+479 
-487 EISGVEVVSIS
+487 ISGVEVVSIS
-498 DYEKKEVYDNSGK
+498 DYEKKEVYDNTGK
-511 KIKDITLPKSN
+511 KINDITLPKSN
-522 VLQYILSDKTK
+522 VLQYILADKTK

-561 AIAKEKVAN
+561 AVAKDKVAN

>member
-1 MEKNVQDRIN
+1 MEKNIEERIN
-11 SWLNGPYDE
+11 SWLNGAYDE
-20 ETKKEIKA
+20 ETKKEIRD
-28 LLDSGNEKE
+28 LLDSKNEKE

-63 MNKYTVGVA
+63 MNKYTVGRA
-72 TQGLANYILKQGGS
+72 TQGLANYILKQNGK
-86 DYKVAIG
+86 DFKVAIG

-100 DVFSKAAA
+100 DIFSKTAA
-108 EILSSNGISV
+108 EILSSNGIKV

-137 GCIAGVVVTAS
+137 GCIAGIVVTAS

-173 NIIEEVLKV
+173 NIIDEVLKV
-182 KPEEVKTGDA
+182 RPEEVKMGD
-192 SRVTLIGK
+192 SSKVSLIGK

-214 VNPDIIKKHH
+214 VNPDIIKKHN

-240 VPMALRKAGF
+240 VPMALKKAGF
-250 TNLTTLEG
+250 TNITTLETV
-258 AQPPNGNFPTVES
+258 QPPNGNFPTVES

-277 EALQIAVNK
+277 EALKMAVDK

-306 CALLTKDGSYMYL
+306 CALLNRDGNYIYL
-319 TGNQIGSIISYY
+319 TGNQIGSIILNY

-336 KNVKD
+336 KNIKNPFV
-341 PYIVKTIVTTELA
+341 VKTIVTTELA
-354 RAIADAN
+354 RTIADAN
-361 NVKLYDVLTG
+361 NVKLFDVLTG
-371 FKWIANIIETTK
+371 FKWIADIIEREK
-383 EGTYLF
+383 DGNYLF

-399 NSNVRDKDGV
+399 NGNVRDKDGV
-409 SSCLMLA
+409 SSCLIFA
-416 EVLAYCKD
+416 EILAYCKD
-424 NNMTLADYLESI
+424 NNMTLADYLESL

-457 AKAIADLMTYY
+457 AKAIEDMMTYY
-468 RNNLP
+468 RNN
-473 KENLMT
+473 M
-479 YYRNNLPK
+479 PK
-487 EISGVEVVSIS
+487 EISGVEVVHIS

-511 KIKDITLPKSN
+511 KIKDITLPKST
-522 VLQYILSDKTK
+522 VLQYILSDNTK

-556 KDKRL
+556 KDKRV
-561 AIAKEKVAN
+561 AVAKDKVAN

>member
-1 MEKNVQDRIN
+1 MEQEVKARID
-11 SWLNGPYDE
+11 SWLNGSYDE
-20 ETKKEIKA
+20 ETKKEIRA
-28 LLDSGNEKE
+28 LLDAGNEKE
-37 LTDAFYRD
+37 LIDAFYRD

-137 GCIAGVVVTAS
+137 GCIAGIVVTAS

-182 KPEEVKTGDA
+182 KPEEVKMGDA
-192 SRVTLIGK
+192 SKVTFIGK

-250 TNLTTLEG
+250 TNLTTMEG

-277 EALQIAVNK
+277 EALKIAVDK

-319 TGNQIGSIISYY
+319 TGNQIGSIMAYY

-336 KNVKD
+336 KNVKN

-371 FKWIANIIETTK
+371 FKWIADVIERTK
-383 EGTYLF
+383 DGTYLF

-473 KENLMT
+473 KE
-479 YYRNNLPK
+479 
-487 EISGVEVVSIS
+487 ISGVEVVSIS
-498 DYEKKEVYDNSGK
+498 DYEKKEVYDNTGK
-511 KIKDITLPKSN
+511 KINDITLPKSN
-522 VLQYILSDKTK
+522 VLQYILADKTK

-561 AIAKEKVAN
+561 AVAKDKVAN

>member
-371 FKWIANIIETTK
+371 FKWIADIIETTK

-473 KENLMT
+473 KE
-479 YYRNNLPK
+479 
-487 EISGVEVVSIS
+487 ISGVEVVSIS

-511 KIKDITLPKSN
+511 KISDIALPKSN
-522 VLQYILSDKTK
+522 VLQYILADKTK
-533 ITIRPSGTEPKIKF
+533 ITVRPSGTEPKIKF

-561 AIAKEKVAN
+561 NIAKEKVAN

>member
-1 MEKNVQDRIN
+1 MEKIVEERIN
-11 SWLNGPYDE
+11 SWLNGAYDE
-20 ETKKEIKA
+20 ETKKEIRD
-28 LLDSGNEKE
+28 LIDSKNEKE

-57 GVGTNR
+57 GVGSNR
-63 MNKYTVGVA
+63 MNKYTVGKA
-72 TQGLANYILKQGGS
+72 TQGLANYILKQNGES
-86 DYKVAIG
+86 FKVAIG

-100 DVFSKAAA
+100 DIFSKTAA
-108 EILSSNGISV
+108 EILSSNGIKV

-137 GCIAGVVVTAS
+137 GCIAGIVVTAS

-173 NIIEEVLKV
+173 NIIDEVLKV
-182 KPEEVKTGDA
+182 KPEEVKLGDN
-192 SRVTLIGK
+192 SNVRLIGK

-214 VNPDIIKKHH
+214 VNPDIIKKHN

-240 VPMALRKAGF
+240 VPMALKKAGF
-250 TNLTTLEG
+250 TNITTLETV
-258 AQPPNGNFPTVES
+258 QPPNGNFPTVES

-277 EALQIAVNK
+277 EALKMAVDK

-306 CALLTKDGSYMYL
+306 CALLDRDKNYIYL
-319 TGNQIGSIISYY
+319 TGNQIGSIILHY

-336 KNVKD
+336 KNIKNPFV
-341 PYIVKTIVTTELA
+341 VKTIVTTELA
-354 RAIADAN
+354 KSIANAN
-361 NVKLYDVLTG
+361 NVKIFDVLTG
-371 FKWIANIIETTK
+371 FKWIADIIEREK
-383 EGTYLF
+383 DGNYLF

-399 NSNVRDKDGV
+399 NENVRDKDGV
-409 SSCLMLA
+409 SACLIFA
-416 EVLAYCKD
+416 EILAYCKD
-424 NNMTLADYLESI
+424 NDITLVDYLESI

-457 AKAIADLMTYY
+457 AKAIEDMMTYY
-468 RNNLP
+468 RNN
-473 KENLMT
+473 M
-479 YYRNNLPK
+479 PK
-487 EISGVEVVSIS
+487 EISGVEVIHIS
-498 DYEKKEVYDNSGK
+498 DYEKKEVYGNDGK

-522 VLQYILSDKTK
+522 VLQYILKDNTK

-556 KDKRL
+556 KDKRVSV
-561 AIAKEKVAN
+561 AKEKVES

>member
-371 FKWIANIIETTK
+371 FKWIADIIERTK
-383 EGTYLF
+383 DGTYLF

-473 KENLMT
+473 KE
-479 YYRNNLPK
+479 
-487 EISGVEVVSIS
+487 ISGVEVVNIS

-511 KIKDITLPKSN
+511 KISDIALPKSN
-522 VLQYILSDKTK
+522 VLQYILADKTK
-533 ITIRPSGTEPKIKF
+533 ITVRPSGTEPKIKF

-556 KDKRL
+556 KDKRVN
-561 AIAKEKVAN
+561 IAKEKVAN

>member
-1 MEKNVQDRIN
+1 MEQEVKARID
-11 SWLNGPYDE
+11 SWLNGSYDE
-20 ETKKEIKA
+20 ETKKEIRA
-28 LLDSGNEKE
+28 LLDAGNEKE
-37 LTDAFYRD
+37 LIDAFYRD

-137 GCIAGVVVTAS
+137 GCIAGIVVTAS

-173 NIIEEVLKV
+173 NIIDEVLKV
-182 KPEEVKTGDA
+182 KPEEVKMGD
-192 SRVTLIGK
+192 SSKVTIIGK

-250 TNLTTLEG
+250 TNLTTMEG

-277 EALQIAVNK
+277 EALKIAVDK

-319 TGNQIGSIISYY
+319 TGNQIGSIMAYY

-336 KNVKD
+336 KNVKN
-341 PYIVKTIVTTELA
+341 PFIVKTIVTTELA

-361 NVKLYDVLTG
+361 NVKIYDVLTG
-371 FKWIANIIETTK
+371 FKWIADVIERDK

-416 EVLAYCKD
+416 EVLAYCKE

-473 KENLMT
+473 KE
-479 YYRNNLPK
+479 
-487 EISGVEVVSIS
+487 ISGVEVVSIS
-498 DYEKKEVYDNSGK
+498 DYEKKEVYDNTGK
-511 KIKDITLPKSN
+511 KINDITLPKSN
-522 VLQYILSDKTK
+522 VLQYILADKTK

-561 AIAKEKVAN
+561 AVAKDKVAN

>member
-1 MEKNVQDRIN
+1 MEKIVEERIN
-11 SWLNGPYDE
+11 SWLNGAYDE
-20 ETKKEIKA
+20 ETKKEIRD
-28 LLDSGNEKE
+28 LIDSKNEKE

-57 GVGTNR
+57 GVGSNR
-63 MNKYTVGVA
+63 MNKYTVGKA
-72 TQGLANYILKQGGS
+72 TQGLANYILKQNGES
-86 DYKVAIG
+86 FKVAIG

-100 DVFSKAAA
+100 DIFSKTAA
-108 EILSSNGISV
+108 EILSSNGIKV

-137 GCIAGVVVTAS
+137 GCIAGIVVTAS

-173 NIIEEVLKV
+173 NIIDEVLKV
-182 KPEEVKTGDA
+182 KPEEVKLGDN
-192 SRVTLIGK
+192 SKVSLIGK

-214 VNPDIIKKHH
+214 VNPDIIKKHN

-240 VPMALRKAGF
+240 VPMALKKAGF
-250 TNLTTLEG
+250 INITTLETV
-258 AQPPNGNFPTVES
+258 QPPNGNFPTVES

-277 EALQIAVNK
+277 EALKMAVDK

-306 CALLTKDGSYMYL
+306 CALLDRDKNYIYL
-319 TGNQIGSIISYY
+319 TGNQIGSIILHY

-336 KNVKD
+336 KNIKNPFV
-341 PYIVKTIVTTELA
+341 VKTIVTTELA
-354 RAIADAN
+354 KSIANAN
-361 NVKLYDVLTG
+361 NVKIFDVLTG
-371 FKWIANIIETTK
+371 FKWIADIIEREK
-383 EGTYLF
+383 DGNYLF

-399 NSNVRDKDGV
+399 NGNVRDKDGV
-409 SSCLMLA
+409 SSCLIFA
-416 EVLAYCKD
+416 EILAYCKD
-424 NNMTLADYLESI
+424 NDITLADYLESI

-457 AKAIADLMTYY
+457 AKAIEDMMTYY
-468 RNNLP
+468 RNN
-473 KENLMT
+473 M
-479 YYRNNLPK
+479 PK
-487 EISGVEVVSIS
+487 EISGVEVIHIS
-498 DYEKKEVYDNSGK
+498 DYEKKEVYGNDGK

-522 VLQYILSDKTK
+522 VLQYILKDNVK

-556 KDKRL
+556 KDKRVSV
-561 AIAKEKVAN
+561 AKEKVES

>member
-361 NVKLYDVLTG
+361 NIKLYDVLTG

-473 KENLMT
+473 KE
-479 YYRNNLPK
+479 
-487 EISGVEVVSIS
+487 ISGVEVVNIS

-511 KIKDITLPKSN
+511 KISDIALPKSN
-522 VLQYILSDKTK
+522 VLQYILADKTK
-533 ITIRPSGTEPKIKF
+533 ITVRPSGTEPKIKF

-556 KDKRL
+556 KDKRVN
-561 AIAKEKVAN
+561 IAKEKVAN

>member
-1 MEKNVQDRIN
+1 MEKNIEERIN
-11 SWLNGPYDE
+11 SWLNGAYDE
-20 ETKKEIKA
+20 ETKKEIKN
-28 LLDSGNEKE
+28 LLDSQNEKE

-63 MNKYTVGVA
+63 MNKYTVGRA
-72 TQGLANYILKQGGS
+72 TQGLANYILKQNGK
-86 DYKVAIG
+86 DFKVAIG

-100 DVFSKAAA
+100 DIFSKTAA
-108 EILSSNGISV
+108 EILSSNGIKV

-137 GCIAGVVVTAS
+137 GCIAGIVVTAS

-173 NIIEEVLKV
+173 NIIDEVLKV
-182 KPEEVKTGDA
+182 SPEEVKMGDN
-192 SRVTLIGK
+192 SKVSLIGK

-214 VNPDIIKKHH
+214 VNPDIIKKHN

-240 VPMALRKAGF
+240 VPMALKKAGF
-250 TNLTTLEG
+250 KNITTLETV
-258 AQPPNGNFPTVES
+258 QPPNGNFPTVES

-277 EALQIAVNK
+277 EALKMAVDK

-306 CALLTKDGSYMYL
+306 CALLNRDGNYIYL
-319 TGNQIGSIISYY
+319 TGNQIGSIILNY

-336 KNVKD
+336 KNIKNPFV
-341 PYIVKTIVTTELA
+341 VKTIVTTELA
-354 RAIADAN
+354 RTIADAN
-361 NVKLYDVLTG
+361 NVKLFDVLTG
-371 FKWIANIIETTK
+371 FKWIADIIEREK
-383 EGTYLF
+383 DGNYLF

-399 NSNVRDKDGV
+399 NGNVRDKDGV
-409 SSCLMLA
+409 SSCLIFA
-416 EVLAYCKD
+416 EILAYCKD
-424 NNMTLADYLESI
+424 NNMTLADYLESL

-457 AKAIADLMTYY
+457 AKAIEDMMTYY
-468 RNNLP
+468 RNN
-473 KENLMT
+473 M
-479 YYRNNLPK
+479 PK
-487 EISGVEVVSIS
+487 EISGVEVVHIS
-498 DYEKKEVYDNSGK
+498 DYEKKEVYANDGK

-522 VLQYILSDKTK
+522 VLQYILEDNTK

-556 KDKRL
+556 KDKRVSV
-561 AIAKEKVAN
+561 AKEKVES

>member
-1 MEKNVQDRIN
+1 MEKNIEERIN
-11 SWLNGPYDE
+11 SWLNGAYDE
-20 ETKKEIKA
+20 ETKKEIKN
-28 LLDSGNEKE
+28 LLDSKNEKE

-63 MNKYTVGVA
+63 MNKYTVGRA
-72 TQGLANYILKQGGS
+72 TQGLANYILKQNGK
-86 DYKVAIG
+86 DFKVAIG

-100 DVFSKAAA
+100 DIFSKTAA
-108 EILSSNGISV
+108 EILSSNGIKV

-137 GCIAGVVVTAS
+137 GCIAGIVVTAS

-173 NIIEEVLKV
+173 NIIDEVLKV
-182 KPEEVKTGDA
+182 SPEEVKMGDN
-192 SRVTLIGK
+192 SKVSLIGK

-214 VNPDIIKKHH
+214 VNPDIIKKHN

-240 VPMALRKAGF
+240 VPMALKKAGF
-250 TNLTTLEG
+250 TNITTLETV
-258 AQPPNGNFPTVES
+258 QPPNGNFPTVES

-277 EALQIAVNK
+277 EALKMAVDK

-306 CALLTKDGSYMYL
+306 CALLNRDGNYIYL
-319 TGNQIGSIISYY
+319 TGNQIGSIILNY

-336 KNVKD
+336 KNIKNPFV
-341 PYIVKTIVTTELA
+341 VKTIVTTELA
-354 RAIADAN
+354 RTIANAN
-361 NVKLYDVLTG
+361 NVKLFDVLTG
-371 FKWIANIIETTK
+371 FKWIADIIEREK
-383 EGTYLF
+383 DGNYLF

-399 NSNVRDKDGV
+399 NGNVRDKDGV
-409 SSCLMLA
+409 SSCLIFA
-416 EVLAYCKD
+416 EILAYCKD
-424 NNMTLADYLESI
+424 NDMTLADYLESL

-457 AKAIADLMTYY
+457 AKAIEDMMTYY
-468 RNNLP
+468 RNN
-473 KENLMT
+473 M
-479 YYRNNLPK
+479 PK
-487 EISGVEVVSIS
+487 EISGVEVVHIS
-498 DYEKKEVYDNSGK
+498 DYEKKEVYDNNGK

-522 VLQYILSDKTK
+522 VLQYILKDNTK

-556 KDKRL
+556 RDKRVSV
-561 AIAKEKVAN
+561 AKEKVAN

>member
-1 MEKNVQDRIN
+1 MEKIIEERIN
-11 SWLNGPYDE
+11 SWLSGAYDE
-20 ETKKEIKA
+20 ETKKEIKS
-28 LLDSGNEKE
+28 LIDTKNEKE

-63 MNKYTVGVA
+63 MNKYIVGKA
-72 TQGLANYILKQGGS
+72 TQGLANYILKQNGEN
-86 DYKVAIG
+86 YKVAIG

-100 DVFSKAAA
+100 DIFSKTAA
-108 EILSSNGISV
+108 EILSSNGIKV

-130 SYAVRSL
+130 SYAVRNL
-137 GCIAGVVVTAS
+137 GCIAGIVVTAS

-173 NIIEEVLKV
+173 NIIDEVLKV
-182 KPEEVKTGDA
+182 RPEEVKMGDN
-192 SRVTLIGK
+192 SKVSVIGK
-200 DIEDKYMNDLMGYL
+200 DIEDKYMNDLMNYL

-250 TNLTTLEG
+250 TNITTLETV
-258 AQPPNGNFPTVES
+258 QPPDGNFPTVES

-277 EALQIAVNK
+277 EALKIAVDK

-293 LVMGTDPDCDRMG
+293 LVLGTDPDCDRMG
-306 CALLTKDGSYMYL
+306 CALLNIDGNYIYL
-319 TGNQIGSIISYY
+319 TGNQIGSIILNY

-336 KNVKD
+336 KNIQNPFV
-341 PYIVKTIVTTELA
+341 VKTIVTTELA
-354 RAIADAN
+354 RAIADTN
-361 NVKLYDVLTG
+361 NVKIFDVLTG
-371 FKWIANIIETTK
+371 FKWIADIIGREK
-383 EGTYLF
+383 DGNYLF

-399 NSNVRDKDGV
+399 NGNVRDKDGV
-409 SSCLMLA
+409 SSCLIFA
-416 EVLAYCKD
+416 EILAYCKD
-424 NNMTLADYLESI
+424 NSITLYDYLESV

-457 AKAIADLMTYY
+457 AKAIEDMMTYY
-468 RNNLP
+468 RNNI
-473 KENLMT
+473 
-479 YYRNNLPK
+479 PK
-487 EISGVEVVSIS
+487 EISGVEVVHIS
-498 DYEKKEVYDNSGK
+498 DYDKKEVYDNNGK
-511 KIKDITLPKSN
+511 KINDITLPKSN
-522 VLQYILSDKTK
+522 VLQYILKDNTK

-556 KDKRL
+556 KDKRVL
-561 AIAKEKVAN
+561 VAKEKVAN

>member
-1 MEKNVQDRIN
+1 MEKIIEERIN
-11 SWLNGPYDE
+11 SWLNGAYDE
-20 ETKKEIKA
+20 ETKKEIKS
-28 LLDSGNEKE
+28 LINEKNEKE

-63 MNKYTVGVA
+63 MNKYTVGKA
-72 TQGLANYILKQGGS
+72 TQGLANYILKQKEENGENF
-86 DYKVAIG
+86 KVAIG

-100 DVFSKAAA
+100 DIFSKTAA
-108 EILSSNGISV
+108 EILSSNGIKV

-130 SYAVRSL
+130 SYAVRNL
-137 GCIAGVVVTAS
+137 GCIAGIVVTAS

-156 YKVYWTDGAQ
+156 YKVYWKDGAQ

-173 NIIEEVLKV
+173 NIIDEVLKV
-182 KPEEVKTGDA
+182 SPEEVKMGDN
-192 SRVTLIGK
+192 SKVSFIGK
-200 DIEDKYMNDLMGYL
+200 DIEEKYMNDLMNYL

-240 VPMALRKAGF
+240 VPMALRRAGF
-250 TNLTTLEG
+250 TNITTLETV
-258 AQPPNGNFPTVES
+258 QPPNGNFPTVES

-277 EALQIAVNK
+277 EALKIAVDK

-293 LVMGTDPDCDRMG
+293 LVLGTDPDCDRMG
-306 CALLTKDGSYMYL
+306 CALLDKNGNYIYL
-319 TGNQIGSIISYY
+319 TGNQIGSIILNY

-336 KNVKD
+336 KNIKN
-341 PYIVKTIVTTELA
+341 PFAVKTIVTTELA
-354 RAIADAN
+354 RAIADSN
-361 NVKLYDVLTG
+361 NVKIFDVLTG
-371 FKWIANIIETTK
+371 FKWIADIIEREK
-383 EGTYLF
+383 DGNYLF

-399 NSNVRDKDGV
+399 NGNVRDKDGV
-409 SSCLMLA
+409 SSCLIFA
-416 EVLAYCKD
+416 EILAYCKD
-424 NNMTLADYLESI
+424 NSITLVDYLESV

-457 AKAIADLMTYY
+457 AKAIEDMMTYY
-468 RNNLP
+468 RN
-473 KENLMT
+473 EI
-479 YYRNNLPK
+479 PK
-487 EISGVEVVSIS
+487 EIAGVEVVNIS
-498 DYEKKEVYDNSGK
+498 DYEKKEVYDNNGK

-522 VLQYILSDKTK
+522 VLQYTLKDNTK

-556 KDKRL
+556 KDKRVL
-561 AIAKEKVAN
+561 IAKEKVAE